1 MIHHEDLIIF
11 LLFTPKFIS
20 AKGSNYPEFECLISI
35 LNLDSIYLIEHVYV
49 HMCIQSAKTRPRADS
64 GSDDSY
70 ICFTDYMK
78 AFDYVDH
85 NKLWEV
91 VKRWEYQ
98 TTLPVFWET
107 CMQDKQPQWELDV
120 EQWTDSKLGKEYIEA
135 VCCDP
140 GI

>member
-1 MIHHEDLIIF
+1 
-11 LLFTPKFIS
+11 
-20 AKGSNYPEFECLISI
+20 
-35 LNLDSIYLIEHVYV
+35 
-49 HMCIQSAKTRPRADS
+49 
-64 GSDDSY
+64 
-70 ICFTDYMK
+70 MK

-120 EQWTDSKLGKEYIEA
+120 EQWTDSKLGKEYIKA

>member
-1 MIHHEDLIIF
+1 MIIF
-11 LLFTPKFIS
+11 FCSQRLKSST
-20 AKGSNYPEFECLISI
+20 
-35 LNLDSIYLIEHVYV
+35 
-49 HMCIQSAKTRPRADS
+49 QSAKTRPGADS

-70 ICFTDYMK
+70 ICFIDYVK

-107 CMQDKQPQWELDV
+107 CMQDKQQQWELDV
-120 EQWTDSKLGKEYIEA
+120 EQWTGSKLGKEYIKA